1 MVIERDARRFIIEAV
16 GIEQELSL
24 LEQGRNSGSPL
35 LRNDPRYNTKRE
47 ELIQKMAQINTVA
60 NMNGKGRDDLTD
72 IKILEAAENIPN
84 LLLVGQ
90 ASSVQVLA
98 DKIRETVTC
107 FRMLVKKYS
116 ENLDAVDPQL
126 RNNQELV

>member
-1 MVIERDARRFIIEAV
+1 
-16 GIEQELSL
+16 
-24 LEQGRNSGSPL
+24 
-35 LRNDPRYNTKRE
+35 
-47 ELIQKMAQINTVA
+47 MAQINTVA

-90 ASSVQVLA
+90 ANSVQVLA
-98 DKIRETVTC
+98 YKIRETLTC

>member
-1 MVIERDARRFIIEAV
+1 
-16 GIEQELSL
+16 
-24 LEQGRNSGSPL
+24 
-35 LRNDPRYNTKRE
+35 
-47 ELIQKMAQINTVA
+47 MAQINTIT
-60 NMNGKGRDDLTD
+60 NINGKGRDDLTEM
-72 IKILEAAENIPN
+72 KILEAAENIQN

-90 ASSVQVLA
+90 ANSIQILA
-98 DKIRETVTC
+98 DKIRETITC